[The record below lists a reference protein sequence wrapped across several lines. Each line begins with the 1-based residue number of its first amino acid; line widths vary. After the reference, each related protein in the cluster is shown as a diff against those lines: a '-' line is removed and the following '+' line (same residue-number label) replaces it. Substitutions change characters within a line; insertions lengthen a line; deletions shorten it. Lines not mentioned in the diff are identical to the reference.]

1 MLSIVILTACTQGGA
16 GDHPPADWSKPLLIN
31 AEAVRSIAAAKRR
44 LPFPPVASPELVS
57 KARIFVRAGPPR
69 VGRALDLMVYDPRY
83 GRLQVLEELSQTTQA
98 ELESLANCNHSKG
111 CEGSWDLVTIR
122 NGIRALVVTGPGST
136 FIAWLDHGVR
146 FTVEGPPAI
155 LTRDE
160 AITIANTL

>member
-1 MLSIVILTACTQGGA
+1 
-16 GDHPPADWSKPLLIN
+16 
-31 AEAVRSIAAAKRR
+31 
-44 LPFPPVASPELVS
+44 
-57 KARIFVRAGPPR
+57 
-69 VGRALDLMVYDPRY
+69 MVYDPRY

-136 FIAWLDHGVR
+136 FIAWLDHG
-146 FTVEGPPAI
+146 EGPPAV